1 MLAHIQE
8 VMEDADMYSWKCVRS
23 YHMAWLHQIEQGRA
37 VWGKE
42 AKQIK
47 LRRAL
52 V

>member
-23 YHMAWLHQIEQGRA
+23 YHMAYWLHQIEQGRA
-37 VWGKE
+37 EE
-42 AKQIK
+42 AKKIK
-47 LRRAL
+47 LSRAL